1 MAHQQDGG
9 ANRAGGSVDDGAW
22 RSRLREAIDRTN
34 KKHSYIAIC
43 AGITPVTL
51 SRILT
56 GESAEPRF
64 TSVVRLAHE
73 AGVTVGWL
81 LDEESGVHVSDH
93 ERAQLR
99 TAAHVIL
106 RVTSE

>member
-1 MAHQQDGG
+1 VTDL
-9 ANRAGGSVDDGAW
+9 W
-22 RSRLREAIDRTN
+22 RIRLREAIDRTN
-34 KKHSYIAIC
+34 RKHSYIATS

-64 TSVVRLAHE
+64 TSVVRLAQE

-81 LDEESGVHVSDH
+81 LDEDGEGGIHVKKRD
-93 ERAQLR
+93 RAELR
-99 TAAHVIL
+99 NAAYFIL
-106 RVTSE
+106 RLTGR